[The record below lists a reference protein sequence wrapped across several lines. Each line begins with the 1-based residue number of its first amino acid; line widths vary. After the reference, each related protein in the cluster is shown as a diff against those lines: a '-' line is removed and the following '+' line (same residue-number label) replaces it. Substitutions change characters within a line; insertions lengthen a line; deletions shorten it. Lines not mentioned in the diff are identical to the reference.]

1 MESTSPTAAPA
12 HERLRKVRLG
22 DPELGR
28 WRLARLLLANWPVV
42 FFALVS
48 RGRGI
53 ALSGYGIPT
62 VFLAVSFLGARGLDH
77 GWLSPEIWQA
87 VAFGMVLTGSWGIFG
102 MISSIFNMPV
112 SEGILVRIEKLV
124 HGIPSKK
131 RDAELLC
138 LGLAD
143 ESARR
148 GLREDADFF
157 SAAASELAGLAAESD
172 AQTAELDG
180 TIARL
185 RKHLAE
191 NRRIVRSE
199 CLLYHFTEALM
210 LFAATVVAF
219 ALLTKA
225 LSHVQP
231 DAFEPGG
238 AMTFFNAFYYCVTT
252 VTTTDFGD
260 ILPVSRFARVLS
272 VWQQILGVAFVTIV
286 IGAGAELFQRTAAAP
301 RYREGQDRKVGEQI
315 MRFAAELFRDYD
327 RLSAPRREIDRIL
340 DAVENRA
347 TRSGLIFERVHERRR
362 SPHREREHAP
372 PEAG

>member
-1 MESTSPTAAPA
+1 MDRKHSPPAPV
-12 HERLRKVRLG
+12 HERLRMVRLG

-28 WRLARLLLANWPVV
+28 WRLARLLLANWPVA
-42 FFALVS
+42 FFAVVS

-53 ALSGYGIPT
+53 ALSGYAIPT
-62 VFLAVSFLGARGLDH
+62 LFLVVSFLGAHGLDRD
-77 GWLSPEIWQA
+77 WLSPQLWQGI
-87 VAFGMVLTGSWGIFG
+87 AFAMVLLGSWGIFG
-102 MISSIFNMPV
+102 VISSIFNMPV
-112 SEGILVRIEKLV
+112 SEGILIRIEKLV

-131 RDAELLC
+131 RDAELFC

-148 GLREDADFF
+148 GRTDDADFF
-157 SAAASELAGLAAESD
+157 SAAASELAGLAAESH
-172 AQTAELDG
+172 AQTAGLDS

-185 RKHLAE
+185 RKLLAA

-210 LFAATVVAF
+210 LFASTVMAF
-219 ALLTKA
+219 SLLTKA
-225 LSHVQP
+225 LSHLQP
-231 DAFEPGG
+231 DAFDPGG

-260 ILPVSRFARVLS
+260 ILPISRFARVLS

-286 IGAGAELFQRTAAAP
+286 IGAGAELFQRAATAP
-301 RYREGQDRKVGEQI
+301 RYREGQDRKVGEQV
-315 MRFAAELFRDYD
+315 MRFAAALFRDYD

-347 TRSGLIFERVHERRR
+347 TRSGLIFERIT
-362 SPHREREHAP
+362 EHP
-372 PEAG
+372 PD

>member
-1 MESTSPTAAPA
+1 MDRHPTKAAPA
-12 HERLRKVRLG
+12 HERLRNVRLG

-28 WRLARLLLANWPVV
+28 WRLARLLLANWPVA
-42 FFALVS
+42 FFAVVS
-48 RGRGI
+48 RGRRI

-62 VFLAVSFLGARGLDH
+62 LFLGVSLLGAVGLERGWFSADA
-77 GWLSPEIWQA
+77 WQA
-87 VAFGMVLTGSWGIFG
+87 VALAMTLLGSWGIFG
-102 MISSIFNMPV
+102 VISSIFNMPV

-148 GLREDADFF
+148 GLADDGDFF
-157 SAAASELAGLAAESD
+157 SASASELAGLAAESD
-172 AQTAELDG
+172 AQTAELDA

-199 CLLYHFTEALM
+199 CLLYHFTEVLM
-210 LFAATVVAF
+210 LFAATVSAF

-225 LSHVQP
+225 LSHAQP

-238 AMTFFNAFYYCVTT
+238 AMSFFNACYYCVTT

-260 ILPVSRFARVLS
+260 ILPVSRFARTLS

-286 IGAGAELFQRTAAAP
+286 IGAGAELFQRTSAAP
-301 RYREGQDRKVGEQI
+301 RYREGQDRRVGEQV
-315 MRFAAELFRDYD
+315 MRFAAALFRDYD

-340 DAVENRA
+340 DAVEKRA
-347 TRSGLIFERVHERRR
+347 TRSGLIFERISPR
-362 SPHREREHAP
+362 SGAASGHR
-372 PEAG
+372 GD